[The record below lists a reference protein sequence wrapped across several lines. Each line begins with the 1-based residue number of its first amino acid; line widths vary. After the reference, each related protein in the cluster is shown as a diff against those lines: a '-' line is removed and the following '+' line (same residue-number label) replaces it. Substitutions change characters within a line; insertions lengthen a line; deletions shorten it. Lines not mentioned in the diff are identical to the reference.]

1 MWCIHFKGFMI
12 CSIKPIWGYKDEET
26 SCPSELSLPLPCKKN
41 HPWILTS
48 FSHLYTATQLL
59 YFPYKGKAWKKN
71 KKLLLFSSLAAYIV
85 VCGLQGSGGYGPLQ
99 PDPASPE
106 IMPTQAGRWGT
117 GTICRSSRGIS
128 SPCPV
133 LLERQ
138 VLEIRGPADHAEM
151 RPRTLPS
158 SLLRQRASPVSHLRV
173 SDCRPCCS
181 KYKCQRMFSCGSKSH
196 CLGVCLADRS
206 SSSPFP
212 SCSIM
217 RAGMVDGKRGQ
228 KRRSSPGARV
238 VFPYADLTHPHVA
251 SLCAVLS
258 ELNLGRGRE
267 RFALTVFL
275 K

>member
-1 MWCIHFKGFMI
+1 MAYRARVGMAL
-12 CSIKPIWGYKDEET
+12 CSQTLPPQKLCPRRLADEEQG
-26 SCPSELSLPLPCKKN
+26 LSVGPLEV
-41 HPWILTS
+41 
-48 FSHLYTATQLL
+48 
-59 YFPYKGKAWKKN
+59 
-71 KKLLLFSSLAAYIV
+71 SLAPAQ
-85 VCGLQGSGGYGPLQ
+85 CSLRGRFWRSG
-99 PDPASPE
+99 D
-106 IMPTQAGRWGT
+106 R
-117 GTICRSSRGIS
+117 
-128 SPCPV
+128 
-133 LLERQ
+133 
-138 VLEIRGPADHAEM
+138 PADHTEM
-151 RPRTLPS
+151 RPRSLPS

-258 ELNLGRGRE
+258 ELHLGRGRE